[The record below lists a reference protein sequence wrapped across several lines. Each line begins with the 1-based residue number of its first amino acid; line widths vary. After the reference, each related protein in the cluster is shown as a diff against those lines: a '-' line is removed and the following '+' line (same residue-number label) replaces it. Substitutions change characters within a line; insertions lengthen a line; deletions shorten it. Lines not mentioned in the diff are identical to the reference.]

1 MSDRKTE
8 RRIKSI
14 DKIFYDVAYTIM
26 KCRTKEQFEV
36 AAILI
41 EEVPRLSLLDRMY
54 LRSYLAERK
63 EEWLH

>member
-1 MSDRKTE
+1 MKNMNERK
-8 RRIKSI
+8 IKSK
-14 DKIFYDVAYTIM
+14 DKIFYEVAYTIM

-36 AAILI
+36 ASILI

-54 LRSYLAERK
+54 LRSYLVKRK